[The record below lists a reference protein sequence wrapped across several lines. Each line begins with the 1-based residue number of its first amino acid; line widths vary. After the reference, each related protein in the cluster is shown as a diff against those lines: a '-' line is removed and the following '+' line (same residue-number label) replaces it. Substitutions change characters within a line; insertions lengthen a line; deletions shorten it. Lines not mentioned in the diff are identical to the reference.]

1 MIDPQEL
8 AICKRRGH
16 QPQGSSLWD
25 EYWKKCR
32 WCGMWLREVRTV
44 ALEEREDEPPEAE
57 RDRPVDV
64 HLNQLLKAMKGKKE
78 GKKS

>member
-1 MIDPQEL
+1 
-8 AICKRRGH
+8 
-16 QPQGSSLWD
+16 
-25 EYWKKCR
+25 
-32 WCGMWLREVRTV
+32 MWLREVRTV